1 MFDRK
6 RETARLGMRG
16 AAGGGG
22 RGVRRRYTK
31 ATTGPPDRA
40 APLPSP
46 FDVAR
51 HFDFASVAGGRDSDA
66 SLCSGRPSSAGG
78 RPASALLTDRS
89 AQSSALRAVNAFLT
103 SHSAPVSLRP
113 PLPAA
118 RDITEALRFILARMD
133 WPLDDL
139 DDDLPALLRNLHC
152 PLKLNRSALKAPGTP
167 HAWPHLLSVLYW
179 LIQLARVS
187 DHLAA
192 SSSPQQDQPNDL
204 LLFVTRSYSLFI
216 SGEDDAVE
224 ELDEEYLGKA
234 QHQAANTA
242 AAIDALEKEATE
254 LEAKLQALQAE
265 PSKKKALERE
275 KGMLVEDVKKFQ
287 AVVDSWG
294 GKVAAMESALGEWE
308 KELEAKEKESK
319 RLCEENEE
327 LHRRIDTQ
335 AVNVRDV
342 ERMKREMQ
350 AVERDI
356 ADAEIG
362 RNALE
367 EKAWELEETVSR
379 KIHETEVLLEQCNQ
393 AVRRLKLGIDFQYV
407 LNSKGSSPAEV
418 LGINYKSIL
427 KPALVALSED
437 TKKISVSKLEE
448 SITLQ
453 EQSQEN
459 AKVLE
464 EKRNNLASFQ
474 AKIDEAEARLTFL
487 KNEAEEYASNCA
499 AEAEK
504 IKGEFMNKEHQL
516 SIIEKEAEEF
526 LKNSENEL
534 QITTKESDEETQ
546 LCASELL
553 ALIDAVS
560 EYKEFME
567 STVSGMKKELSE
579 TADFVSSLAAK
590 LVSTVNF
597 SQGGRK
603 RARNPPVN

>member
-1 MFDRK
+1 MLDRK

-16 AAGGGG
+16 GG

-31 ATTGPPDRA
+31 ASTGPPDRA

-89 AQSSALRAVNAFLT
+89 AQASALRSVNAFLT

-179 LIQLARVS
+179 LVQLARVS

-242 AAIDALEKEATE
+242 AAIDALEKQATE

-265 PSKKKALERE
+265 PSKKEALERE

-308 KELEAKEKESK
+308 KELEAKEKEGK

-327 LHRRIDTQ
+327 LQRRIDTQ

-379 KIHETEVLLEQCNQ
+379 KIDETEVLLERCNQ

-407 LNSKGSSPAEV
+407 LNSKGSSPTEV

-427 KPALVALSED
+427 KPALIAVSED

-459 AKVLE
+459 AKILE
-464 EKRNNLASFQ
+464 EKRNNLAAFQ

-487 KNEAEEYASNCA
+487 KIEAEEYASKCA

-534 QITTKESDEETQ
+534 QIATKESDEETQ

-567 STVSGMKKELSE
+567 STVSGIKKELSE
-579 TADFVSSLAAK
+579 TADFVSSLASK
-590 LVSTVNF
+590 LVSTLNF

-603 RARNPPVN
+603 RARNPPAN